1 MGWKS
6 CRWRGDERENWIDG
20 NGWARYDEVTCS
32 NTLDNFLNEGEVEMK
47 ANLGFREQVELF
59 LGFRGQDWPT
69 LRWMVGAS
77 GGNLADVVEL
87 LVWRLR
93 DLGRAGK

>member
-1 MGWKS
+1 MEAK
-6 CRWRGDERENWIDG
+6 
-20 NGWARYDEVTCS
+20 
-32 NTLDNFLNEGEVEMK
+32 
-47 ANLGFREQVELF
+47 LGFREQVELF

-77 GGNLADVVEL
+77 GGNLADVAEI

-93 DLGRAGK
+93 DLGRMGK

>member
-1 MGWKS
+1 MV
-6 CRWRGDERENWIDG
+6 RAENWIDG
-20 NGWARYDEVTCS
+20 GGWARYDGITCS
-32 NTLDNFLNEGEVEMK
+32 NALNSYLNEGEVEMK
-47 ANLGFREQVELF
+47 AKLGFREQVGLF

-77 GGNLADVVEL
+77 GGNLADVVEI

-93 DLGRAGK
+93 DLGRMGK

>member
-1 MGWKS
+1 
-6 CRWRGDERENWIDG
+6 
-20 NGWARYDEVTCS
+20 
-32 NTLDNFLNEGEVEMK
+32 MK
-47 ANLGFREQVELF
+47 ANLGFREQVGLF

-77 GGNLADVVEL
+77 GGNLADVAEL

>member
-1 MGWKS
+1 MVRAG
-6 CRWRGDERENWIDG
+6 NWIDG
-20 NGWARYDEVTCS
+20 NGRTRYDEVTCS
-32 NTLDNFLNEGEVEMK
+32 NALNSYLNEGEIEMK
-47 ANLGFREQVELF
+47 AKLGFREQVELF

-77 GGNLADVVEL
+77 GGNLADVAEI

-93 DLGRAGK
+93 DLGGVGK

>member
-1 MGWKS
+1 MV
-6 CRWRGDERENWIDG
+6 RLENWIDASG
-20 NGWARYDEVTCS
+20 RTRYDGITCS
-32 NTLDNFLNEGEVEMK
+32 NALNSYLNEGEAEMK
-47 ANLGFREQVELF
+47 AKLGFREQVGLF

-77 GGNLADVVEL
+77 GGNLADVAEL

>member
-1 MGWKS
+1 
-6 CRWRGDERENWIDG
+6 
-20 NGWARYDEVTCS
+20 
-32 NTLDNFLNEGEVEMK
+32 MK

-69 LRWMVGAS
+69 LRWMVGAI